1 MARQVI
7 NKHVSNASDI
17 HYLNF
22 EYLGEIVI
30 CNEAGNEGIYVINT
44 NHEPIK
50 IGSWSGDIDA
60 DTERIIQELKSWVTA
75 NFASA
80 SDITNLQEQI
90 DNISIEIDEE
100 KVKEIVND
108 EIDKLVDSATTDFN
122 TLGKIEQWILNHP
135 SDVDPQLVADVESL
149 KAISADTRLE
159 AIEGDFNSINERVGE
174 LETVSADTRLDYLE
188 SIDAETRISDLEV
201 VSADTRISELE
212 SISAGTRLDTIE
224 DKIDGIV
231 KSNDHFIM
239 TYQQYMT
246 LIASGSVVVDGQYIS
261 YSDDHFYCIYEG
273 DSPEPTPE
281 PSSGGGATISGD
293 TITFNENYPYD
304 DGSTTGEEPSIYI
317 GEIEFDDEEGVV
329 IVDWFGGEGGGDG
342 TPGDIEVD
350 GDTVTVDENNYNPG
364 SETDEPSVY
373 IGEIEFDD
381 EEGVVEVPWEVDI
394 QDDEDVPSGDNS
406 NVDDI
411 INGSTRTFEAGGVEI
426 NSDGVNTL
434 TLPDN
439 FSVNNNENGIITIE

>member
-7 NKHVSNASDI
+7 NKHVLNASDI

-22 EYLGEIVI
+22 GCLGEIVI

-90 DNISIEIDEE
+90 DNISADIDEE
-100 KVKEIVND
+100 KVKEIVNG
-108 EIDKLVDSATTDFN
+108 EIEKLVDSASTDFN
-122 TLGKIEQWILNHP
+122 TLGKIERWIKEHP

-149 KAISADTRLE
+149 KAISA
-159 AIEGDFNSINERVGE
+159 G
-174 LETVSADTRLDYLE
+174 TRLDYLE
-188 SIDAETRISDLEV
+188 SIDVETRISDLEA
-201 VSADTRISELE
+201 VSAETRISELE

-231 KSNDHFIM
+231 KSNDHFVM
-239 TYQQYMT
+239 TYQQYLT

-304 DGSTTGEEPSIYI
+304 NGSTTGEEPSIYI
-317 GEIEFDDEEGVV
+317 GEIEFDDEDGVV
-329 IVDWFGGEGGGDG
+329 IVDWFGGEGSGDD

-350 GDTVTVDENNYNPG
+350 GDTVTVDEDDYTPG
-364 SETDEPSVY
+364 SENVEPSVY
-373 IGEIEFDD
+373 IGEIEEGD
-381 EEGVVEVPWEVDI
+381 ENDGIIEVPWEIDIEDGGHAEHLHILEGFSIEGYGGAGCQSLVDALQDVDI
-394 QDDEDVPSGDNS
+394 ADGAV
-406 NVDDI
+406 
-411 INGSTRTFEAGGVEI
+411 TLFYFVE
-426 NSDGVNTL
+426 V
-434 TLPDN
+434 
-439 FSVNNNENGIITIE
+439 VE

>member
-1 MARQVI
+1 M
-7 NKHVSNASDI
+7 
-17 HYLNF
+17 NF
-22 EYLGEIVI
+22 NCLGEIVI

-60 DTERIIQELKSWVTA
+60 DTERIIQELKSWVTD

-80 SDITNLQEQI
+80 SDIINLQEQI
-90 DNISIEIDEE
+90 DNISIDIDEE
-100 KVKEIVND
+100 KVKEIVNG
-108 EIDKLVDSATTDFN
+108 EIENLVDSASTDFN
-122 TLGKIEQWILNHP
+122 TLGKIERWIKEHP

-149 KAISADTRLE
+149 KAISADTRL
-159 AIEGDFNSINERVGE
+159 
-174 LETVSADTRLDYLE
+174 DYLE
-188 SIDAETRISDLEV
+188 SIDAETRISDLEA
-201 VSADTRISELE
+201 VSANTRISELE

-231 KSNDHFIM
+231 KSSDHFVM
-239 TYQQYMT
+239 TYQQYLT

-317 GEIEFDDEEGVV
+317 GEIEFDDEDGVV
-329 IVDWFGGEGGGDG
+329 IVDWFGGEGGGDD
-342 TPGDIEVD
+342 TPSDIEVD
-350 GDTVTVDENNYNPG
+350 GDTVTVDEDDYTPG
-364 SETDEPSVY
+364 SENVEPSVY
-373 IGEIEFDD
+373 IGEIEEGD
-381 EEGVVEVPWEVDI
+381 ENDGIIEVPWEIDI
-394 QDDEDVPSGDNS
+394 EDGDDTPSTDES
-406 NVDDI
+406 NIDDI
-411 INGSTRTFEAGGVEI
+411 INGSTTTFEPEGAEI
-426 NSDGVNTL
+426 ETDSVNTI

-439 FSVNNNENGIITIE
+439 FTVSDNDENGIITIE

>member
-44 NHEPIK
+44 NHEPVK
-50 IGSWSGDIDA
+50 IGSWSGDIDV
-60 DTERIIQELKSWVTA
+60 DTDRIIQDLKSWVTA

-80 SDITNLQEQI
+80 SDITYLQEQI

-100 KVKEIVND
+100 KVKEIVNG
-108 EIDKLVDSATTDFN
+108 EIEKLVDSASTDFN
-122 TLGKIEQWILNHP
+122 TLGKIERWIKEHP
-135 SDVDPQLVADVESL
+135 SDVDPQLIEDIENL
-149 KAISADTRLE
+149 KAISADTRINALE
-159 AIEGDFNSINERVGE
+159 ESSVEENNRLHE
-174 LETVSADTRLDYLE
+174 LETISANTRLENLE
-188 SIDAETRISDLEV
+188 SLDIETRISDLESI
-201 VSADTRISELE
+201 SANTRINELE
-212 SISAGTRLDTIE
+212 TLSAGTRLETIE
-224 DKIDGIV
+224 EKIDGIV
-231 KSNDHFIM
+231 KSTDHFVM

-246 LIASGSVVVDGQYIS
+246 LIASGSVVVDGEYIH
-261 YSDDHFYCIYEG
+261 YSDDYFYCIYE
-273 DSPEPTPE
+273 SEEPEPTPE
-281 PSSGGGATISGD
+281 PESGGTIISGD
-293 TITFNENYPYD
+293 TVIFGDEYPYD

-317 GEIEFDDEEGVV
+317 GEIEFDDEDGVV
-329 IVDWFGGEGGGDG
+329 IVDWFGGEGGGDD

-350 GDTVTVDENNYNPG
+350 GDTVTVDDNDYNPG

-373 IGEIEFDD
+373 IGEIEFGN

-394 QDDEDVPSGDNS
+394 QADEDVPSGDNS
-406 NVDDI
+406 NIDDI
-411 INGSTRTFEAGGVEI
+411 INGSTRTFEAEGVEI

-434 TLPDN
+434 TLPDS
-439 FSVNNNENGIITIE
+439 FSVDNNENGIITIE

>member
-44 NHEPIK
+44 NHEPVK
-50 IGSWSGDIDA
+50 IGSWSGDIDV
-60 DTERIIQELKSWVTA
+60 DTDRIIQDLKGWVTA

-90 DNISIEIDEE
+90 DNISIDIDEE
-100 KVKEIVND
+100 KVKEIVNG
-108 EIDKLVDSATTDFN
+108 EIEKLVDSASTDFN
-122 TLGKIEQWILNHP
+122 TLGKIERWIKEHP

-149 KAISADTRLE
+149 KAI
-159 AIEGDFNSINERVGE
+159 
-174 LETVSADTRLDYLE
+174 
-188 SIDAETRISDLEV
+188 
-201 VSADTRISELE
+201 SADTRISELE

-231 KSNDHFIM
+231 KNNDHFVM
-239 TYQQYMT
+239 TYQEYLT
-246 LIASGSVVVDGQYIS
+246 LITSGSVVVNDQYIS
-261 YSDDHFYCIYEG
+261 YSDDHFYCIYES

-411 INGSTRTFEAGGVEI
+411 INGSTRTFEAEGVEI

-434 TLPDN
+434 TLPYN